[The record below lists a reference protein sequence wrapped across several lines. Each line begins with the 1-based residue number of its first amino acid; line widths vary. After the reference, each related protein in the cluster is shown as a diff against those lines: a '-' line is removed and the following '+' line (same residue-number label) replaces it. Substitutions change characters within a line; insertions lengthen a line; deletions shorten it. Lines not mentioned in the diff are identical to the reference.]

1 MWSSNFLGEVFDL
14 YDKLAIYRNSKAGF
28 VLGTHTVLN
37 ERNMK
42 IKAIKKKKYYKTGR
56 KNEKKIA
63 SHFFKL
69 QIG

>member
-1 MWSSNFLGEVFDL
+1 M

-42 IKAIKKKKYYKTGR
+42 IKVKKKKYYKTAR
-56 KNEKKIA
+56 KNEKKVA
-63 SHFFKL
+63 SYFFKL
-69 QIG
+69 QIC

>member
-1 MWSSNFLGEVFDL
+1 MASLMTSLQSN
-14 YDKLAIYRNSKAGF
+14 RNSKAGF

-42 IKAIKKKKYYKTGR
+42 IKAVKKKKYYKTGR
-56 KNEKKIA
+56 KNEKKVA

>member
-1 MWSSNFLGEVFDL
+1 MLSSNFLGKVFDL

-42 IKAIKKKKYYKTGR
+42 IKVKKKKYYKTAR
-56 KNEKKIA
+56 KNEKKVA
-63 SHFFKL
+63 SYFFKL
-69 QIG
+69 QIC

>member
-1 MWSSNFLGEVFDL
+1 MT
-14 YDKLAIYRNSKAGF
+14 KLQSTET

-37 ERNMK
+37 ERNVK

-56 KNEKKIA
+56 KNEKKVA

>member
-1 MWSSNFLGEVFDL
+1 MLSSNFLGKVFDL

-42 IKAIKKKKYYKTGR
+42 IKAIKKKK
-56 KNEKKIA
+56 
-63 SHFFKL
+63 
-69 QIG
+69 

>member
-1 MWSSNFLGEVFDL
+1 MLSSNFLGKVFDL

-42 IKAIKKKKYYKTGR
+42 IKAKKYYKTGR
-56 KNEKKIA
+56 KNE
-63 SHFFKL
+63 
-69 QIG
+69 

>member
-1 MWSSNFLGEVFDL
+1 MLSSKFLGKVFDL

-56 KNEKKIA
+56 KNEKKVA
-63 SHFFKL
+63 SHLFKL